1 MKSMNRAQIED
12 HLPKYF
18 SISQDIIK
26 LIKRGKLMPGM
37 RIPSEN
43 EIIDKYRVSNTTARK
58 ALHELK
64 AGRWVVKIKGK
75 GTFVHGQGVVRSV
88 DRILSFTRNMIEAG
102 YTPSTKVLH
111 HGVLVKGYSEY
122 INGRRY
128 SMKGPVYKIHRL
140 RFADDIPMML
150 EVRYISLAL
159 CPGIDKVDLT
169 KSLYSAYREKYGHEL
184 TEIHQ
189 MLSTDLIESEA
200 ASFFD
205 LHKPTPGFFVDGV
218 TFCGR
223 EIILEMEKSIYR
235 GDKYTFAVRAM
246 YLAMDRP
253 QS

>member
-1 MKSMNRAQIED
+1 MRLQTRAQIDER
-12 HLPKYF
+12 LPKYF
-18 SISQDIIK
+18 SISQDIIRM
-26 LIKRGKLMPGM
+26 IKRGKLMPGM

-43 EIIDKYRVSNTTARK
+43 EIIDKYEVSNTTARK
-58 ALHELK
+58 ALHELN

-88 DRILSFTRNMIEAG
+88 DRILSFTKNMIEAG

-111 HGVLVKGYSEY
+111 HGVVQKGYSAM

-140 RFADDIPMML
+140 RFADDLPMML

-159 CPGIDKVDLT
+159 CPGIDKIDLT
-169 KSLYSAYREKYGHEL
+169 ASLYDAYRDKYGLEL

-189 MLSTDLIESEA
+189 MLSTEMIESEA
-200 ASFFD
+200 APFFD
-205 LHKPTPGFFVDGV
+205 IHSTIPGFLVDGV

-235 GDKYTFAVRAM
+235 GDRYTFAVRAM
-246 YLAMDRP
+246 YLAQEKP
-253 QS
+253 S